1 MIYLDSSYIFKC
13 YINEPGTRR
22 VLSLVQNS
30 SGCGSSL
37 HGRTEFWSGLHRRV
51 RETVTSINDA
61 RKILR
66 QFEQDERAGVWH
78 WLPSSDTV
86 IRRACDVFEKL
97 SSDIFLR
104 SGDALHL
111 ACAAENRFA
120 EIYSADRILLA
131 AAPHFGL
138 NGVNVY

>member
-13 YINEPGTRR
+13 YIKEPGTRQ

-51 RETVTSINDA
+51 CERMTTVEDV
-61 RKILR
+61 RKIWR

-78 WLPSSDTV
+78 WLPLNDTV

-97 SSDIFLR
+97 SADVFLR
-104 SGDALHL
+104 SAGALHL
-111 ACAAENRFA
+111 ACAAENRFSDV
-120 EIYSADRILLA
+120 YSGDRILIA

-138 NGVNVY
+138 KGISVY

>member
-13 YINEPGTRR
+13 YINEPGTRQ

-37 HGRTEFWSGLHRRV
+37 HGRTESWSGLHRRV
-51 RETVTSINDA
+51 CDRVTTVEDV
-61 RKILR
+61 RKIWR

-78 WLPSSDTV
+78 WLPLNDTV

-97 SSDIFLR
+97 SADVFLR

-111 ACAAENRFA
+111 ACAAENRFSDV
-120 EIYSADRILLA
+120 YSGDRILIA

-138 NGVNVY
+138 KGISVY

>member
-13 YINEPGTRR
+13 HINEPGTPR

-30 SGCGSSL
+30 SGCSSSL
-37 HGRTEFWSGLHRRV
+37 DARTEFWSGLHRRV
-51 RETVTSINDA
+51 CETVTSIEDA
-61 RKILR
+61 RKIWR
-66 QFEQDERAGVWH
+66 QFEEDERTGVWH
-78 WLPSSDTV
+78 WLPLNDIV

-97 SSDIFLR
+97 PPEVFLR

-111 ACAAENRFA
+111 ACAAENRFT
-120 EIYSADRILLA
+120 ELYSGDRTLLS

-138 NGVNVY
+138 NGISVY

>member
-13 YINEPGTRR
+13 YINEPGTRP
-22 VLSLVQNS
+22 VLSLVQGR

-37 HGRTEFWSGLHRRV
+37 HARTEFWSGLHRRV
-51 RETVTSINDA
+51 CDTVTSVQDA
-61 RKILR
+61 RRIWR
-66 QFEQDERAGVWH
+66 QFEQDERAAVWH
-78 WLPSSDTV
+78 WLPLNDSV

-97 SSDIFLR
+97 PRDVFLR

-111 ACAAENRFA
+111 ACAAENRFT
-120 EIYSADRILLA
+120 EIYSGDRILLA

-138 NGVNVY
+138 NGISVY

>member
-13 YINEPGTRR
+13 YINEPGTPR

-30 SGCGSSL
+30 SGCSSSL
-37 HGRTEFWSGLHRRV
+37 HARTEFWSGMHRRV
-51 RETVTSINDA
+51 CETVTSIEDA
-61 RKILR
+61 RKIWR
-66 QFEQDERAGVWH
+66 QFAEDERTGVWH
-78 WLPSSDTV
+78 WLPLNDIV

-97 SSDIFLR
+97 PPEVFLR

-111 ACAAENRFA
+111 ACAAENRFT
-120 EIYSADRILLA
+120 ELYSGDRTLLS

-138 NGVNVY
+138 NGISVY

>member
-13 YINEPGTRR
+13 YINEPGTRQ

-51 RETVTSINDA
+51 CDRVTTVEDV
-61 RKILR
+61 RKIWR
-66 QFEQDERAGVWH
+66 QFEQDERGGVWH
-78 WLPSSDTV
+78 WLPLNDTV

-97 SSDIFLR
+97 SADVFLR

-111 ACAAENRFA
+111 ACAAENRFSDV
-120 EIYSADRILLA
+120 YSGDRILIA

-138 NGVNVY
+138 KGISVY

>member
-13 YINEPGTRR
+13 YINEPGTHR
-22 VLSLVQNS
+22 VLALVQSS
-30 SGCGSSL
+30 SGCGSGL
-37 HGRTEFWSGLHRRV
+37 HARAEFWSGLHRRV
-51 RETVTSINDA
+51 CEAVTSTEDA
-61 RKILR
+61 RKIWR

-78 WLPSSDTV
+78 WLPLNEIV
-86 IRRACDVFEKL
+86 VRRVCEVFEKL
-97 SSDIFLR
+97 PSDVFLR

-111 ACAAENRFA
+111 ACAAENRFT
-120 EIYSADRILLA
+120 EVYSGDRILLA

>member
-13 YINEPGTRR
+13 YINEPGTPQ

-37 HGRTEFWSGLHRRV
+37 HARTEFWSGLHRRV
-51 RETVTSINDA
+51 CEAATSIQDA
-61 RKILR
+61 RKIWR
-66 QFEQDERAGVWH
+66 QFEQDERTGVWH
-78 WLPSSDTV
+78 WLPLNDIV

-97 SSDIFLR
+97 PPDVFLR

-111 ACAAENRFA
+111 ACAVENRFI
-120 EIYSADRILLA
+120 EVYSGDRILLSA
-131 AAPHFGL
+131 ASHVGL
-138 NGVNVY
+138 NGISVY